1 MSPSAPIFDKYSP
14 NVEKKPYSGYSMRL
28 SERNVKT
35 FKKNAVRV
43 AAGLNAAGIGC
54 ELESPVLREGELTS
68 KGKPKFYSVDI
79 AVKDARFERVA
90 IELEGRGSAS
100 KDDLERDEYLLS
112 HGFVAVLH
120 YPNSKRSEDVIADL
134 KRDYLK
140 DGGVC

>member
-1 MSPSAPIFDKYSP
+1 MSQIDEYSP
-14 NVEKKPYSGYSMRL
+14 TVEKKPYSGRSKTM
-28 SERNVKT
+28 SESTSKT
-35 FKKNAVRV
+35 FTRAAVRV
-43 AAGLNAAGIGC
+43 ASALNAAGIGC

-68 KGKPKFYSVDI
+68 EGRQKFYSVDI

>member
-1 MSPSAPIFDKYSP
+1 MTAQEDAYSP
-14 NVEKKPYSGYSMRL
+14 TVEKKLYSGYSMRL
-28 SERNVKT
+28 SERNTKT
-35 FKKNAVRV
+35 FKKDAVRV

-68 KGKPKFYSVDI
+68 EGKPKFYSVDI
-79 AVKDARFERVA
+79 AVKDARFETVA

-120 YPNSKRSEDVIADL
+120 YPNSKCSKDIIADL

-140 DGGVC
+140 DGGVR

>member
-1 MSPSAPIFDKYSP
+1 MTAQEDVYSP
-14 NVEKKPYSGYSMRL
+14 TVEKKPYSGYSKTI
-28 SERNVKT
+28 SESTSKT
-35 FKKNAVRV
+35 FTKAAVRV

-54 ELESPVLREGELTS
+54 ELESLVLREGELTS
-68 KGKPKFYSVDI
+68 EKKPKFYSVDI
-79 AVKDARFERVA
+79 AVKDTRFERVA

-100 KDDLERDEYLLS
+100 KDDLERDEFLLS

>member
-1 MSPSAPIFDKYSP
+1 MTAQEDVYSP
-14 NVEKKPYSGYSMRL
+14 TVEKKPYSGYSMRL

-35 FKKNAVRV
+35 FKKDAVRV
-43 AAGLNAAGIGC
+43 ASALNAAGIGC
-54 ELESPVLREGELTS
+54 ELESLVLRKGELTS
-68 KGKPKFYSVDI
+68 EKKPKFYSVDI

-112 HGFVAVLH
+112 HGFAAVLH
-120 YPNSKRSEDVIADL
+120 YPNSKRCEDVIADL

-140 DGGVC
+140 NGGVN